1 MVKDYKNRV
10 TKIKSNPCLKCWSIT
25 VFLILVIVIQFYI
38 STPSAQPEQPT
49 INPSALS
56 EDDRKYTFYHT
67 LPNDSEIVIPD
78 DEINTISREKYFGK
92 DKNTKYNIQAGS
104 FKSLNEAVKHQK
116 QLKNIGFK
124 AIIERINFGNTIWN
138 RVKLGPYS
146 ITEVKSNKEKLR
158 KHGVDV
164 IVTKIHTDRND

>member
-25 VFLILVIVIQFYI
+25 VLLILVIVIQFYATTS
-38 STPSAQPEQPT
+38 STQPEQISNNTPT
-49 INPSALS
+49 PS
-56 EDDRKYTFYHT
+56 DDARKYTFYHT
-67 LPNDSEIVIPD
+67 RPNDSELIIPD
-78 DEINTISREKYFGK
+78 DEINTISREIYFGK
-92 DKNTKYNIQAGS
+92 DSNIKYSIQVGS

-116 QLKNIGFK
+116 QLKTIGFK
-124 AIIERINFGNTIWN
+124 AIIERLKFGNTIWN

-158 KHGVDV
+158 KHGIDV
-164 IVTKIHTDRND
+164 VVTKIQT